1 MSKENSTNDDLRLAV
16 EAARDANLKRQQSK
30 TWHEDQYRASVKL
43 YSHILN
49 GSGELEIELASTL
62 EAFDIDGRYI
72 PDPVSNVIERGNQAL
87 QEMVANGD
95 IEASNI
101 FCFFVTKTLHKSLTQ
116 DDIRRA
122 ESAAGIPT
130 SL

>member
-1 MSKENSTNDDLRLAV
+1 MSKENPTVDDLRLAV

-30 TWHEDQYRASVKL
+30 TWHEDQYRATVKL
-43 YSHILN
+43 FSKMFD
-49 GSGELEIELASTL
+49 GQSEIELASTL

-87 QEMVANGD
+87 QEMLANGEL
-95 IEASNI
+95 EASDV
-101 FCFFVTKTLHKSLTQ
+101 FCFFVTKTLHKTLTQ
-116 DDIRRA
+116 DDVRRA
-122 ESAAGIPT
+122 EIAAGIPV